1 MRRIKRG
8 ISAYSR
14 NVADAVDNEAWQ
26 RLRISLKGLTTEE
39 KIKRL
44 ETYVEANVDKE
55 ELRLRLVR
63 VDNYLKALARGGLVV
78 LSGSIFSGDLD
89 IAIRR

>member
-1 MRRIKRG
+1 MIKRG
-8 ISAYSR
+8 TTDYSR
-14 NVADAVDNEAWQ
+14 RVADAVDNEQWQ
-26 RLRISLKGLTTEE
+26 RFRISLKGLTTEE

-44 ETYVEANVDKE
+44 EDYMEGNFDKE
-55 ELRLRLVR
+55 ELRLRLIR